1 MNESNIIRLYDY
13 LKNNYQRFYKN
24 SIHYSYV
31 CSSARFHYFVQC
43 ALQEFKI
50 KAVNKA
56 NKSDVIIYRFSDHN
70 ELIALL
76 NTKPL
81 LKAVFANIVKQLSY
95 YSYIILNR
103 VRPSET
109 NVDNSL
115 YVKII
120 EAYEKYKS
128 QYSDYLTP
136 QENTIVGTPLR
147 FSAQNIFIDDRDRV
161 ARVQISPDNILTSN
175 IMSEQRVR
183 EIAYQTFRERIGEL
197 MERQNRIATD
207 PRVEQNLRE
216 LRLRIEE
223 LSRRFDRRRNP
234 EQR

>member
-43 ALQEFKI
+43 PLQEFKI

-70 ELIALL
+70 ELITLL

-109 NVDNSL
+109 NVDNSFYIAITNDL
-115 YVKII
+115 
-120 EAYEKYKS
+120 ERYKN
-128 QYSDYLTP
+128 QHSDYLNR
-136 QENTIVGTPLR
+136 QENTIIGSLSNDQVVTFSNARNIFINDRVERVQL
-147 FSAQNIFIDDRDRV
+147 SAQN
-161 ARVQISPDNILTSN
+161 LMT
-175 IMSEQRVR
+175 EQRVR

-197 MERQNRIATD
+197 MERQNRIVTD

-216 LRLRIEE
+216 LRLRVEE

>member
-50 KAVNKA
+50 KAVNKV
-56 NKSDVIIYRFSDHN
+56 NKSDVIIYRFSDYN

-109 NVDNSL
+109 NVDNSFYIAIANDL
-115 YVKII
+115 
-120 EAYEKYKS
+120 ERYKN
-128 QYSDYLTP
+128 QYSDYLNR
-136 QENTIVGTPLR
+136 QENTIVGSLSNDQVVSFSNAR
-147 FSAQNIFIDDRDRV
+147 NIFINDRVERVQLSAQN
-161 ARVQISPDNILTSN
+161 LMT
-175 IMSEQRVR
+175 EQRVR
-183 EIAYQTFRERIGEL
+183 EIVQQAFRERISEL
-197 MERQNRIATD
+197 RDRMNITATD
-207 PRVEQNLRE
+207 HRVEQSLRE
-216 LRLRIEE
+216 LGHRVEE

>member
-43 ALQEFKI
+43 TLQEFKI

-56 NKSDVIIYRFSDHN
+56 NKSDVIIYRFSDYN

-109 NVDNSL
+109 NVDNSFYIAIANDL
-115 YVKII
+115 
-120 EAYEKYKS
+120 ERYKN
-128 QYSDYLTP
+128 QHSDYLTL
-136 QENTIVGTPLR
+136 QENTIIGSLSNDQVVSFSNARNIFINDRVERVQL
-147 FSAQNIFIDDRDRV
+147 SAQN
-161 ARVQISPDNILTSN
+161 LMT
-175 IMSEQRVR
+175 EQRVR

-207 PRVEQNLRE
+207 PRVEQSLRE

>member
-43 ALQEFKI
+43 TLQEFKI

-81 LKAVFANIVKQLSY
+81 LKAVFTNIVKQLSY

-109 NVDNSL
+109 NVDNSF
-115 YVKII
+115 YIAITNDI
-120 EAYEKYKS
+120 ERYKN
-128 QYSDYLTP
+128 QHSDYLNR
-136 QENTIVGTPLR
+136 QENTIISSLSNDQVVSFNNARNIFINDRVERVQL
-147 FSAQNIFIDDRDRV
+147 SAQN
-161 ARVQISPDNILTSN
+161 LMT
-175 IMSEQRVR
+175 EQRVR

-207 PRVEQNLRE
+207 PRVEQSLRE

>member
-43 ALQEFKI
+43 TLQEFKI

-109 NVDNSL
+109 NVDNSFYIAIANDL
-115 YVKII
+115 
-120 EAYEKYKS
+120 ERYKN
-128 QYSDYLTP
+128 QYSDYLNR
-136 QENTIVGTPLR
+136 QENTIVGSLSNDQVVSFSNAR
-147 FSAQNIFIDDRDRV
+147 NIFINDRVERVQLSAQN
-161 ARVQISPDNILTSN
+161 LMT
-175 IMSEQRVR
+175 EQRVR

-207 PRVEQNLRE
+207 PRVEQSLRE
-216 LRLRIEE
+216 LRLRVEE

-234 EQR
+234 E

>member
-43 ALQEFKI
+43 TLQEFKI

-81 LKAVFANIVKQLSY
+81 LRAVFANIVKQLSY

-109 NVDNSL
+109 NVDNSFYIAIANDL
-115 YVKII
+115 
-120 EAYEKYKS
+120 ERYKN
-128 QYSDYLTP
+128 QHSDYLNR
-136 QENTIVGTPLR
+136 QENTIIGSLSNDQVVSFSNARNIFINDRVERVQL
-147 FSAQNIFIDDRDRV
+147 SAQN
-161 ARVQISPDNILTSN
+161 LMT
-175 IMSEQRVR
+175 EQRVR

-207 PRVEQNLRE
+207 PRVEQSLRE
-216 LRLRIEE
+216 LRFRIEE

>member
-1 MNESNIIRLYDY
+1 MNESSIIRLYDY

-31 CSSARFHYFVQC
+31 CSSTRFHYFVQC
-43 ALQEFKI
+43 PLQEFKI

-109 NVDNSL
+109 NVDNSFYIAIANDL
-115 YVKII
+115 
-120 EAYEKYKS
+120 ERYKN
-128 QYSDYLTP
+128 QHSDYLNR
-136 QENTIVGTPLR
+136 QENTIIGSLSNDQVVSFSNARNIFINDRVERVQL
-147 FSAQNIFIDDRDRV
+147 SAQN
-161 ARVQISPDNILTSN
+161 LMT
-175 IMSEQRVR
+175 EQRVR

-207 PRVEQNLRE
+207 PRIEQSLRE

>member
-1 MNESNIIRLYDY
+1 MNENNALRLYDY
-13 LKNNYQRFYKN
+13 LKNNHRRFYSD

-31 CSSARFHYFVQC
+31 CSSARFHYFIQC
-43 ALQEFKI
+43 APQEFKI
-50 KAVNKA
+50 KAFNKA

-109 NVDNSL
+109 NVDNSFYIAIANDL
-115 YVKII
+115 
-120 EAYEKYKS
+120 ERYKN
-128 QYSDYLTP
+128 QHSDYLNR
-136 QENTIVGTPLR
+136 QENTIIGSLSNDQVVSFSNARNIFINDRVERVQL
-147 FSAQNIFIDDRDRV
+147 SAQN
-161 ARVQISPDNILTSN
+161 LMT
-175 IMSEQRVR
+175 EQRVR

-207 PRVEQNLRE
+207 PRVEQSLRE

>member
-43 ALQEFKI
+43 TLQEFKI

-56 NKSDVIIYRFSDHN
+56 NKSDVIIYRFSDHK

-109 NVDNSL
+109 NVDNSFYIAIANDL
-115 YVKII
+115 
-120 EAYEKYKS
+120 ERYKN
-128 QYSDYLTP
+128 QHSDYLNR
-136 QENTIVGTPLR
+136 QENTIVGSLSNDQVVSFSNAR
-147 FSAQNIFIDDRDRV
+147 NIFINDRVERVQLSAQN
-161 ARVQISPDNILTSN
+161 LMT
-175 IMSEQRVR
+175 EQRVR

-207 PRVEQNLRE
+207 PRVEQSLRE

>member
-43 ALQEFKI
+43 PLQEFKI
-50 KAVNKA
+50 KAINKE
-56 NKSDVIIYRFSDHN
+56 NKSDVVIYRFSDHK

-109 NVDNSL
+109 NVDNSFYIAIANDL
-115 YVKII
+115 
-120 EAYEKYKS
+120 ERYKN
-128 QYSDYLTP
+128 QHSDYLNQ
-136 QENTIVGTPLR
+136 QENTIIGSLSNDQVVSFSNARNIFINDRVERVQL
-147 FSAQNIFIDDRDRV
+147 SAQN
-161 ARVQISPDNILTSN
+161 LMT
-175 IMSEQRVR
+175 EQRVR

-207 PRVEQNLRE
+207 PRVEQSLRE

>member
-1 MNESNIIRLYDY
+1 MNESNIIRLCDY

-31 CSSARFHYFVQC
+31 CSSARFYYFIQC

-109 NVDNSL
+109 NVDNSFYIAIANDL
-115 YVKII
+115 
-120 EAYEKYKS
+120 ERYKN
-128 QYSDYLTP
+128 QHSDYLNR
-136 QENTIVGTPLR
+136 QENTIIGSLSNDQVVSFSNARNIFINNRVERVQL
-147 FSAQNIFIDDRDRV
+147 SAQN
-161 ARVQISPDNILTSN
+161 LMT
-175 IMSEQRVR
+175 EQRVR

-207 PRVEQNLRE
+207 PRVEQSLRE
-216 LRLRIEE
+216 LRLRVEE
-223 LSRRFDRRRNP
+223 LIRRFDRRRNP

>member
-43 ALQEFKI
+43 TLQEFKI

-56 NKSDVIIYRFSDHN
+56 NKSDVIICRFSDHN

-81 LKAVFANIVKQLSY
+81 LKAIFTNIVKQLSY

-109 NVDNSL
+109 NVDNSFYIAITNDL
-115 YVKII
+115 
-120 EAYEKYKS
+120 ERYKN
-128 QYSDYLTP
+128 QHSDYLNQ
-136 QENTIVGTPLR
+136 QENTIIGSLSNDQVVSFSNARNIFINDRVERVQL
-147 FSAQNIFIDDRDRV
+147 SAQN
-161 ARVQISPDNILTSN
+161 LMT
-175 IMSEQRVR
+175 EQRVR

-207 PRVEQNLRE
+207 PRVEQSLRE

>member
-43 ALQEFKI
+43 TLQEFKI

-109 NVDNSL
+109 NVDNSFYIAIANDL
-115 YVKII
+115 
-120 EAYEKYKS
+120 ERYKN
-128 QYSDYLTP
+128 QHSDYLNR
-136 QENTIVGTPLR
+136 QENTIIGSLSNDQVVSFSNARNIFINDRVERVQL
-147 FSAQNIFIDDRDRV
+147 SAQN
-161 ARVQISPDNILTSN
+161 LMT
-175 IMSEQRVR
+175 EQRVR

-207 PRVEQNLRE
+207 PRVEQSLRE

>member
-1 MNESNIIRLYDY
+1 MNESNIIRLYNY

-43 ALQEFKI
+43 PLQEFKI

-81 LKAVFANIVKQLSY
+81 LKAVFANIIKQLSY

-109 NVDNSL
+109 NVDNSFYIAITNDL
-115 YVKII
+115 
-120 EAYEKYKS
+120 ERYKN
-128 QYSDYLTP
+128 QHSDYLNQ
-136 QENTIVGTPLR
+136 QENTIIGSLSNDQVVSFSNARNIFINDRVERVQL
-147 FSAQNIFIDDRDRV
+147 SAQN
-161 ARVQISPDNILTSN
+161 LMT
-175 IMSEQRVR
+175 EQRVR

-207 PRVEQNLRE
+207 PRVEQSLRE

>member
-43 ALQEFKI
+43 TLQEFKI

-56 NKSDVIIYRFSDHN
+56 NKSDVIIYQFSDHN

-81 LKAVFANIVKQLSY
+81 LRAVFANIVKQLSY

-109 NVDNSL
+109 NVDNSFYITIANDL
-115 YVKII
+115 
-120 EAYEKYKS
+120 ERYKN
-128 QYSDYLTP
+128 QHSDYLNR
-136 QENTIVGTPLR
+136 QENTIIGSLSNDQVVSFSNARNIFINDRVEHVQL
-147 FSAQNIFIDDRDRV
+147 SAQN
-161 ARVQISPDNILTSN
+161 LMT
-175 IMSEQRVR
+175 EQRVR
-183 EIAYQTFRERIGEL
+183 EIVQQAFRERIGEL
-197 MERQNRIATD
+197 RDRMNITATD

-216 LRLRIEE
+216 LRLRVEE

>member
-13 LKNNYQRFYKN
+13 LKNNYQRIYKN

-31 CSSARFHYFVQC
+31 CSSARFHYFIQC

-103 VRPSET
+103 VRPSKT
-109 NVDNSL
+109 NVDNSFYIAIANDL
-115 YVKII
+115 
-120 EAYEKYKS
+120 ERYKN
-128 QYSDYLTP
+128 QHSDYLNQ
-136 QENTIVGTPLR
+136 QENTIIGSLSNDQVVSFSNARNIFINDRVERVQL
-147 FSAQNIFIDDRDRV
+147 SAQN
-161 ARVQISPDNILTSN
+161 LMT
-175 IMSEQRVR
+175 EQRVR

-207 PRVEQNLRE
+207 PRVEQSLRE

>member
-1 MNESNIIRLYDY
+1 MNESNIIKLYDY

-43 ALQEFKI
+43 TLQEFKI

-103 VRPSET
+103 IRPSET
-109 NVDNSL
+109 NVDNSFYIAITNDL
-115 YVKII
+115 
-120 EAYEKYKS
+120 EKYKN
-128 QYSDYLTP
+128 QHSDYLNR
-136 QENTIVGTPLR
+136 QENTIISSLSNDQVVTFSNARNIFINDRVERVQL
-147 FSAQNIFIDDRDRV
+147 SAQN
-161 ARVQISPDNILTSN
+161 LMT
-175 IMSEQRVR
+175 EQRVR

-197 MERQNRIATD
+197 MER
-207 PRVEQNLRE
+207 
-216 LRLRIEE
+216 
-223 LSRRFDRRRNP
+223 
-234 EQR
+234 

>member
-43 ALQEFKI
+43 TLQEFKI

-70 ELIALL
+70 ELITLL

-109 NVDNSL
+109 NVDNSFYIAITNDL
-115 YVKII
+115 
-120 EAYEKYKS
+120 ERYKN
-128 QYSDYLTP
+128 QHSDYLNR
-136 QENTIVGTPLR
+136 QENTIIGSLSNDQVVSFSNARNIFINDRVERVQL
-147 FSAQNIFIDDRDRV
+147 SAQN
-161 ARVQISPDNILTSN
+161 LMT
-175 IMSEQRVR
+175 EQRVR

-207 PRVEQNLRE
+207 PRVEQSLRE

>member
-1 MNESNIIRLYDY
+1 MNESNIIRLYNY

-43 ALQEFKI
+43 PLQEFKI
-50 KAVNKA
+50 KAVSKA

-81 LKAVFANIVKQLSY
+81 LKAVFANIIKQLSY

-109 NVDNSL
+109 NVDNSFYIAITNDL
-115 YVKII
+115 
-120 EAYEKYKS
+120 ERYKN
-128 QYSDYLTP
+128 QHSDYLNQ
-136 QENTIVGTPLR
+136 QENTIIGSLSNDQVVSFSNARNIFINDRVERVQL
-147 FSAQNIFIDDRDRV
+147 SAQN
-161 ARVQISPDNILTSN
+161 LMT
-175 IMSEQRVR
+175 EQRVR

-207 PRVEQNLRE
+207 PRVEQSLRE

-234 EQR
+234 KQR

>member
-43 ALQEFKI
+43 TLQEFKI

-81 LKAVFANIVKQLSY
+81 LKAVFTNIVKQLSY

-109 NVDNSL
+109 NVDNSF
-115 YVKII
+115 YIAITNDI
-120 EAYEKYKS
+120 ERYKN
-128 QYSDYLTP
+128 QHSDYLNR
-136 QENTIVGTPLR
+136 QENTIIGSLSNDQVVSFSNARNIFINDRVERVQL
-147 FSAQNIFIDDRDRV
+147 SAQN
-161 ARVQISPDNILTSN
+161 LMT
-175 IMSEQRVR
+175 EQRVR

-207 PRVEQNLRE
+207 PRVEQSLRE

-223 LSRRFDRRRNP
+223 LSRRFNQRGRNND
-234 EQR
+234 E

>member
-43 ALQEFKI
+43 TLQEFKI

-81 LKAVFANIVKQLSY
+81 LKAVFTNIVKQLSY

-109 NVDNSL
+109 NVDNSF
-115 YVKII
+115 YIAITNDI
-120 EAYEKYKS
+120 ERYKN
-128 QYSDYLTP
+128 QHSDYLNQ
-136 QENTIVGTPLR
+136 QENTIIGSLSNDQVVSFSNARNIFINDRVERVQL
-147 FSAQNIFIDDRDRV
+147 SAQN
-161 ARVQISPDNILTSN
+161 LMT
-175 IMSEQRVR
+175 EQRVR

-207 PRVEQNLRE
+207 PRVEQSLRE

>member
-1 MNESNIIRLYDY
+1 MNESNIIRLFNY

-43 ALQEFKI
+43 PLQEFKI

-109 NVDNSL
+109 NVDNSF
-115 YVKII
+115 YIVITNDF
-120 EAYEKYKS
+120 ERYKN
-128 QYSDYLTP
+128 QHSDYLNR
-136 QENTIVGTPLR
+136 QENTIIGSLSNDQVVSFSNARNIFINDRVERVQL
-147 FSAQNIFIDDRDRV
+147 SAQN
-161 ARVQISPDNILTSN
+161 LMT
-175 IMSEQRVR
+175 EQRVR

-207 PRVEQNLRE
+207 PRVEQSLRE
-216 LRLRIEE
+216 LSHRVEE
-223 LSRRFDRRRNP
+223 LSRRFDKRRNP

>member
-43 ALQEFKI
+43 PLQEFKI

-70 ELIALL
+70 ELITLL

-103 VRPSET
+103 VRPSKT
-109 NVDNSL
+109 NVDNSFYIAITNDL
-115 YVKII
+115 
-120 EAYEKYKS
+120 ERYKN
-128 QYSDYLTP
+128 QHSDYLNK
-136 QENTIVGTPLR
+136 QENTIIGSLSNDQVVSFSNARNIFINDRVERVQL
-147 FSAQNIFIDDRDRV
+147 SAQN
-161 ARVQISPDNILTSN
+161 LMT
-175 IMSEQRVR
+175 EQRVR

-207 PRVEQNLRE
+207 SRVEQNLRE

-223 LSRRFDRRRNP
+223 LSRRFNQRGRNSD
-234 EQR
+234 E

>member
-31 CSSARFHYFVQC
+31 CSSARFHYFIQC

-103 VRPSET
+103 VRPSKT
-109 NVDNSL
+109 NVDNSFYIAIANDL
-115 YVKII
+115 
-120 EAYEKYKS
+120 ERYKN
-128 QYSDYLTP
+128 QHSDYLNQ
-136 QENTIVGTPLR
+136 QENTIIGSLSNDQVVSFSNARNIFINDRVERVQL
-147 FSAQNIFIDDRDRV
+147 SAQN
-161 ARVQISPDNILTSN
+161 LMT
-175 IMSEQRVR
+175 EQRVR

-207 PRVEQNLRE
+207 PRVEQSLRE

>member
-43 ALQEFKI
+43 TLQEFKI

-81 LKAVFANIVKQLSY
+81 LKAVFTNIVKQLSY

-109 NVDNSL
+109 NVDNSFYIAITNDL
-115 YVKII
+115 
-120 EAYEKYKS
+120 ERYKN
-128 QYSDYLTP
+128 QHSDYLNR
-136 QENTIVGTPLR
+136 QENTIIGSLSNDQVVSFSNARNIFINDRVERVQL
-147 FSAQNIFIDDRDRV
+147 SAQN
-161 ARVQISPDNILTSN
+161 LMT
-175 IMSEQRVR
+175 EQRVR

-207 PRVEQNLRE
+207 PRVEQSLRE
-216 LRLRIEE
+216 LHLRIEE

>member
-43 ALQEFKI
+43 TLQEFKI

-81 LKAVFANIVKQLSY
+81 LKAVFANIVRQLSY

-103 VRPSET
+103 VRPSKT
-109 NVDNSL
+109 NVDNSFYIAITNDL
-115 YVKII
+115 
-120 EAYEKYKS
+120 ERYKN
-128 QYSDYLTP
+128 QHSDYLNQ
-136 QENTIVGTPLR
+136 QENTIIGSLSNDQVVSFSNARNIFINDRVEHVQL
-147 FSAQNIFIDDRDRV
+147 SAQN
-161 ARVQISPDNILTSN
+161 LMT
-175 IMSEQRVR
+175 EQRVR

-197 MERQNRIATD
+197 MERQNRIAID
-207 PRVEQNLRE
+207 PRVEQSLRE

-223 LSRRFDRRRNP
+223 FSRRFNQRGRNSD
-234 EQR
+234 E

>member
-43 ALQEFKI
+43 TLQEFKI

-109 NVDNSL
+109 NVDNSFYIAITNDL
-115 YVKII
+115 
-120 EAYEKYKS
+120 ERYKN
-128 QYSDYLTP
+128 QHSDYLNR
-136 QENTIVGTPLR
+136 QENIIIGSLSNDQVVSFSNARNIFINDRVERVQL
-147 FSAQNIFIDDRDRV
+147 SAQN
-161 ARVQISPDNILTSN
+161 LMT
-175 IMSEQRVR
+175 EQRVR

-207 PRVEQNLRE
+207 PRVEQGLRE

>member
-43 ALQEFKI
+43 TLQEFKI

-109 NVDNSL
+109 NVDNSFYIAITNDL
-115 YVKII
+115 KR
-120 EAYEKYKS
+120 YKN
-128 QYSDYLTP
+128 QHSDYLNR
-136 QENTIVGTPLR
+136 QENTIIGSLLNDQVVSFSNARNIFINDRVERVQL
-147 FSAQNIFIDDRDRV
+147 SAQN
-161 ARVQISPDNILTSN
+161 LMT
-175 IMSEQRVR
+175 EQRVR

-197 MERQNRIATD
+197 MERQNRIAID
-207 PRVEQNLRE
+207 PRVEQSLRE

>member
-81 LKAVFANIVKQLSY
+81 LRAVFANIVKQLSY

-109 NVDNSL
+109 NVDNSFYIAIANDL
-115 YVKII
+115 
-120 EAYEKYKS
+120 ERYKN
-128 QYSDYLTP
+128 QHSDYLNR
-136 QENTIVGTPLR
+136 QENTIIGSLSNDQVVSFSNARNIFINDRVERVQL
-147 FSAQNIFIDDRDRV
+147 SAQN
-161 ARVQISPDNILTSN
+161 LMT
-175 IMSEQRVR
+175 EQRVR

-207 PRVEQNLRE
+207 PRIDQSLRE
-216 LRLRIEE
+216 LRLRVEE

>member
-1 MNESNIIRLYDY
+1 MNESNIIRLYNY

-43 ALQEFKI
+43 PLQEFKI

-76 NTKPL
+76 NTKLL

-103 VRPSET
+103 VRPSKT
-109 NVDNSL
+109 NVDNSFYIAIANDL
-115 YVKII
+115 
-120 EAYEKYKS
+120 ERYKN
-128 QYSDYLTP
+128 QHSDYLNR
-136 QENTIVGTPLR
+136 QENTIIGSLSNDQVVSFSNARNIFINDRVERVQL
-147 FSAQNIFIDDRDRV
+147 SAQNLMI
-161 ARVQISPDNILTSN
+161 
-175 IMSEQRVR
+175 EQRVR

-207 PRVEQNLRE
+207 PRVEQSLRE

-223 LSRRFDRRRNP
+223 LSRRFNQRGRNND
-234 EQR
+234 E

>member
-1 MNESNIIRLYDY
+1 MNESNALRLYNY

-43 ALQEFKI
+43 TLQEFKI

-56 NKSDVIIYRFSDHN
+56 NKSDVIIYRFSDHK

-109 NVDNSL
+109 NVDNSFYIAIANDL
-115 YVKII
+115 
-120 EAYEKYKS
+120 ERYKN
-128 QYSDYLTP
+128 QHSDYLNQ
-136 QENTIVGTPLR
+136 QENTIIGSLSNDQVVSFSNARNIFINDRVERVQL
-147 FSAQNIFIDDRDRV
+147 SAQN
-161 ARVQISPDNILTSN
+161 LMT
-175 IMSEQRVR
+175 EQRVR

-207 PRVEQNLRE
+207 PRVEQSLRE

>member
-1 MNESNIIRLYDY
+1 MNESNIIRLYNY

-43 ALQEFKI
+43 PLQEFKI

-109 NVDNSL
+109 NVDNSFYIVITNDL
-115 YVKII
+115 
-120 EAYEKYKS
+120 ERYKN
-128 QYSDYLTP
+128 QHSDYLNR
-136 QENTIVGTPLR
+136 QENTIIGSLSNDQVVSFSNARNIFINDRVERVQL
-147 FSAQNIFIDDRDRV
+147 SAQNLI
-161 ARVQISPDNILTSN
+161 T
-175 IMSEQRVR
+175 EQRVR

-207 PRVEQNLRE
+207 PRVEQSLRE

-223 LSRRFDRRRNP
+223 LSRRFNQRGRNND
-234 EQR
+234 E

>member
-43 ALQEFKI
+43 TLQEFKI

-56 NKSDVIIYRFSDHN
+56 NKSDVIIYRFSDYN

-109 NVDNSL
+109 NVDNSFYIAIANDL
-115 YVKII
+115 
-120 EAYEKYKS
+120 ERYKN
-128 QYSDYLTP
+128 QYSDYLNR
-136 QENTIVGTPLR
+136 QENTIVGSLSNDQVVSFSNAR
-147 FSAQNIFIDDRDRV
+147 NIFINDRVERVQLSAQN
-161 ARVQISPDNILTSN
+161 LMT
-175 IMSEQRVR
+175 EQRVR
-183 EIAYQTFRERIGEL
+183 EIVQQTFRERISEL
-197 MERQNRIATD
+197 RDRMNIAATD
-207 PRVEQNLRE
+207 PRIEQNLRE
-216 LRLRIEE
+216 LRLRVEE

>member
-109 NVDNSL
+109 NVDNNFYIAITNDL
-115 YVKII
+115 
-120 EAYEKYKS
+120 ERYKN
-128 QYSDYLTP
+128 QHFDYLNQ
-136 QENTIVGTPLR
+136 QENTIIGSLSNDQVVSFSNARNIFINDRVERVQL
-147 FSAQNIFIDDRDRV
+147 SAQN
-161 ARVQISPDNILTSN
+161 LMT
-175 IMSEQRVR
+175 EQRVR

-207 PRVEQNLRE
+207 PRVEQSLRE
-216 LRLRIEE
+216 LRLRVEE
-223 LSRRFDRRRNP
+223 LGRRFNRIREP
-234 EQR
+234 E

>member
-43 ALQEFKI
+43 TLQEFKI

-109 NVDNSL
+109 NVDNSFYMAITNDL
-115 YVKII
+115 
-120 EAYEKYKS
+120 ERYKN
-128 QYSDYLTP
+128 QHSDYLNR
-136 QENTIVGTPLR
+136 QENTIIGSLSNDQVVSFSNARNIFINDRVERVQL
-147 FSAQNIFIDDRDRV
+147 SAQN
-161 ARVQISPDNILTSN
+161 LMT
-175 IMSEQRVR
+175 EQRVR

-207 PRVEQNLRE
+207 PRVEQSLRE

>member
-1 MNESNIIRLYDY
+1 MNESNIIRLFNY

-43 ALQEFKI
+43 SLQEFKI

-70 ELIALL
+70 ELITLL

-103 VRPSET
+103 IRPSET
-109 NVDNSL
+109 NVDNNF
-115 YVKII
+115 YIAII
-120 EAYEKYKS
+120 NDLERYKN
-128 QYSDYLTP
+128 QHSDYLNQ
-136 QENTIVGTPLR
+136 QENTIIGSLSNDQVVSFSNARNIFINDRVERVQL
-147 FSAQNIFIDDRDRV
+147 SAQN
-161 ARVQISPDNILTSN
+161 LMT
-175 IMSEQRVR
+175 EQRVR

-197 MERQNRIATD
+197 MERQNRIASD

-216 LRLRIEE
+216 LRLRVEE

>member
-43 ALQEFKI
+43 TLQEFKI

-56 NKSDVIIYRFSDHN
+56 NKSDVIIYRFSDHK

-103 VRPSET
+103 IRPSET
-109 NVDNSL
+109 NVDNSFYIAIANDL
-115 YVKII
+115 
-120 EAYEKYKS
+120 ERYKN
-128 QYSDYLTP
+128 QHSDYLNR
-136 QENTIVGTPLR
+136 QENTIIGSLSNDQVVSFSNARNIFINDRVERVQL
-147 FSAQNIFIDDRDRV
+147 SAQN
-161 ARVQISPDNILTSN
+161 LMT
-175 IMSEQRVR
+175 EQRVR
-183 EIAYQTFRERIGEL
+183 EIVQQAFRERISEL
-197 MERQNRIATD
+197 RDRMNIAATD
-207 PRVEQNLRE
+207 HRVEQGLRE
-216 LRLRIEE
+216 LSHRVEE